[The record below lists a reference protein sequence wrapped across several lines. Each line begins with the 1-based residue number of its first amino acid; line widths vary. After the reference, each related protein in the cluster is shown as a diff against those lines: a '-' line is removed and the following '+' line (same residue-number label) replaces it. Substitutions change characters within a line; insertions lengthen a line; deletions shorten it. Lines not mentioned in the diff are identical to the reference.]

1 VRPFVLRVAEL
12 FRGAGPPE
20 SDAFRR
26 SVGAALDSLRAETAA
41 VRPPDRN
48 GKPGGVVRLS
58 REIPTLIVPD
68 IHGRMDFLI
77 RVFGYEPRP
86 GERTLALLAQGGIQV
101 LCLGDGMHAEGR
113 AAARWRAALGEFND
127 GWRRRENMDE
137 EMRESLGVMA
147 MVMEAKRY
155 FPEHF
160 HFLKGNHENI
170 ANESGGGNFPFRKFA
185 LEGLMVSD
193 YMRQFYG
200 EEILA
205 EMAAFEKELPLLAVG
220 HGFLASHA
228 EPAELFTEERV
239 IEYRQDADVV
249 AGLTWTDNGE
259 ADPDSVPAML
269 DAYLGEEAQGAY
281 YFGGHRA
288 VEGSYRLRAGGRF
301 VQIHDPSR
309 SVIAFCPPSGEI
321 DLDRDVRDI
330 ERPGS

>member
-1 VRPFVLRVAEL
+1 VRPFVVRVAEI
-12 FRGAGPPE
+12 FRSAGPP
-20 SDAFRR
+20 DADALRR
-26 SVGAALDSLRAETAA
+26 SVEAARDSLRAEPPAI
-41 VRPPDRN
+41 RPPDRS
-48 GKPGGVVRLS
+48 GRPGGVVRLS
-58 REIPTLIVPD
+58 RELPTLIVPD

-77 RVFGYEPRP
+77 RVLGYEMEP
-86 GERTLALLAQGGIQV
+86 GVRTVNLLAQGGVQV

-127 GWRRRENMDE
+127 GYRRRENMDE

-155 FPEHF
+155 FPAHF

-200 EEILA
+200 EEILG
-205 EMAAFEKELPLLAVG
+205 EMAAFEKELPLLAIG
-220 HGFLASHA
+220 RGFLASHA
-228 EPAELFTEERV
+228 EPAEFFPEDRI
-239 IEYRQDADVV
+239 IEYREDAEVV
-249 AGLTWTDNGE
+249 TGLTWTDNEE

-269 DAYLGEEAQGAY
+269 DAYLGEEAQHAY

-309 SVIAFCPPSGEI
+309 SVIAFCPASGQI
-321 DLDRDVRDI
+321 DLDRDLRDI

>member
-1 VRPFVLRVAEL
+1 VRTFVVRVAEI
-12 FRGAGPPE
+12 FRGAEPPE
-20 SDAFRR
+20 AGVFLQ
-26 SVGAALDSLRAETAA
+26 SVQGARGALQAEPAPI
-41 VRPPDRN
+41 RPPDHLGR
-48 GKPGGVVRLS
+48 PGGVVRLS
-58 REIPTLIVPD
+58 RDLPTLIVPD

-77 RVFGYEPRP
+77 RVLGYESEP
-86 GERTLALLAQGGIQV
+86 GVRVLNLLAQGRIQV

-113 AAARWRAALGEFND
+113 AAERWRAALKEFND
-127 GWRRRENMDE
+127 GYRRRESMDE

-147 MVMEAKRY
+147 IVMEAKRY
-155 FPEHF
+155 FPAHF

-185 LEGLMVSD
+185 LEGLMVSA

-200 EEILA
+200 EEILS

-228 EPAELFTEERV
+228 EPVEFFPEERIV
-239 IEYRQDADVV
+239 EYREDPEVV

-259 ADPDSVPAML
+259 ADPESVPSML
-269 DAYLGEEAQGAY
+269 DAYLGEEAPGAC

-288 VEGSYRLRAGGRF
+288 VEGGYRLRAAGRF

-309 SVIAFCPPSGEI
+309 SVIAWCPPSGEI

>member
-1 VRPFVLRVAEL
+1 MRPFVLRVAEL
-12 FRGAGPPE
+12 FRGAGPPDA
-20 SDAFRR
+20 DAFRR
-26 SVGAALDSLRAETAA
+26 SVGAALDSLRAEAAA
-41 VRPPDRN
+41 VRPPDRS

-127 GWRRRENMDE
+127 GWRRRVNMDE

-170 ANESGGGNFPFRKFA
+170 ANEAGGGNFPFRKFA

-193 YMRQFYG
+193 YMRRFYG
-200 EEILA
+200 EEILG

-228 EPAELFTEERV
+228 EPAEFFTEERV
-239 IEYRQDADVV
+239 VEYRQDADVV

-259 ADPDSVPAML
+259 ADPESVPAML
-269 DAYLGEEAQGAY
+269 DAYLGEEAKGAY

-301 VQIHDPSR
+301 VQIHDPAR
-309 SVIAFCPPSGEI
+309 SVIACCPPSGEI

>member
-12 FRGAGPPE
+12 FRGPEPPDP
-20 SDAFRR
+20 DAFRQT
-26 SVGAALDSLRAETAA
+26 VQGALEALRAEPAPI
-41 VRPPDRN
+41 RPPDSEGR
-48 GKPGGVVRLS
+48 PGGIVRLS
-58 REIPTLIVPD
+58 RDLPTVIVPD
-68 IHGRMDFLI
+68 IHGRMDFFI
-77 RVFGYEPRP
+77 RVLGYEAEQ
-86 GERTLALLAQGGIQV
+86 GTRTLTLLAQGRIQV
-101 LCLGDGMHAEGR
+101 LCLGDGMHAESR
-113 AAARWRAALGEFND
+113 AATRWRTALEEFN
-127 GWRRRENMDE
+127 GGYRRRESMDE

-185 LEGLMVSD
+185 LEGVMVST

-220 HGFLASHA
+220 NGFLASHA
-228 EPAELFTEERV
+228 EPAEFFPEER
-239 IEYRQDADVV
+239 IIGYHQDAEVV

-259 ADPDSVPAML
+259 ADPDSVSSML
-269 DAYLGEEAQGAY
+269 EAYLGEEAPRAY

-288 VEGSYRLRAGGRF
+288 VDSGYRLRAGGRF

-309 SVIAFCPPSGEI
+309 FVIAYCAPSGEI